1 MPHRAAYVDDTTDL
15 NALGMNEGVIV
26 SAIVNQKSSR
36 SRIGLLV
43 LVPAIMAALIAPIE
57 VPATMSK
64 VIPCLASD
72 L

>member
-1 MPHRAAYVDDTTDL
+1 MPHRAAYVDDRTDL